1 MVQNLSNPT
10 QNQYGTINKI
20 GSTAEGRV
28 VYQIDD
34 PQKQQSIRMS
44 VAAKDCDTFERSY
57 RQIIESAPK
66 LQKYTES
73 TPPEKIEKNQ
83 KIAKW
88 LVIGCGLL
96 GGLIPMLKVKGD
108 GFLGVLKQVG
118 LTLLG
123 TGAGLG
129 VGIFGASRLV
139 TPPGVK
145 EFSQASQALSK
156 LDIKPVM

>member
-1 MVQNLSNPT
+1 MVQNLSNST

-20 GSTAEGRV
+20 GTTPEGRV

-34 PQKQQSIRMS
+34 PKKQQSLRMS
-44 VAAKDCDTFERSY
+44 VAAKDSDTFERSY
-57 RQIIESAPK
+57 KQIMESAPK
-66 LQKYTES
+66 MQAYTEKTS
-73 TPPEKIEKNQ
+73 PEKIEKNQ
-83 KIAKW
+83 KMAKW
-88 LVIGCGLL
+88 LVAGCGLV

-129 VGIFGASRLV
+129 VGLFGASKLV
-139 TPPGVK
+139 TPPGAK
-145 EFSQASQALSK
+145 EFTQATQTLSK
-156 LDIKPVM
+156 LDIKPVA

>member
-1 MVQNLSNPT
+1 MVQNLSNST

-20 GSTAEGRV
+20 GTTPEGRV

-34 PQKQQSIRMS
+34 PKKQQSLRMS
-44 VAAKDCDTFERSY
+44 VAAKDSDTFERSY
-57 RQIIESAPK
+57 KQIMESAPK
-66 LQKYTES
+66 MQAYAEK

-83 KIAKW
+83 KLAKW
-88 LVIGCGLL
+88 LVAGCGLV

-129 VGIFGASRLV
+129 VGLFSASKIV
-139 TPPGVK
+139 TPPGAK
-145 EFSQASQALSK
+145 EFTQATQALSK
-156 LDIKPVM
+156 LDIKPVS